1 MKRFFLFV
9 GICFLAGA
17 LWVGYRWLYPL
28 KPNVL
33 LIVLDTLRADHLGTY
48 GYERDTSPVLDA
60 FARENLRFN
69 YAVTAATWTPAAM
82 ASIFSGLYVT
92 AHGMMPPNKQPEA
105 SIAAKKISTKLV
117 DEVETLAE
125 VFSKNGYKTAGVS
138 SNPWLQRAFG
148 YSQGFEVFKY
158 LGRVRAGHVNRAG
171 LTVLESLLQADK
183 PFFLYLHY
191 MDPHEPYD
199 PPPEFK
205 EMFQGP
211 IERPGYN
218 EEMLRNINW
227 YDGEIRYL
235 DSKLGELFAAL
246 KSRGV
251 YDDLIIVIA
260 ADHGEQFKE
269 RGSVG
274 HGFNLNDEELRVPL
288 FIKTGRRVQRGEMD
302 GVVSVIDIYPT
313 ILRLAGLK
321 SSAVVQGQPL
331 VGPSDWRSRPGVLA
345 EIKRTAHYKGFVR
358 SDGRKLI
365 ISYPL
370 EQDFLVERPTTQL
383 GRLVYDRS
391 VDKFELSPVNETKL
405 EKELEDDFWKLY
417 EATRRLRVKEK
428 IDKLEID
435 KKTIN
440 DLKSLGYM

>member
-183 PFFLYLHY
+183 PFFLYLH
-191 MDPHEPYD
+191 
-199 PPPEFK
+199 
-205 EMFQGP
+205 
-211 IERPGYN
+211 
-218 EEMLRNINW
+218 
-227 YDGEIRYL
+227 L